1 MGVENKVLK
10 NISLDIKSGEFI
22 IITGP
27 RGSRKSTPLNLISG
41 LENIKQGEII
51 VDGIELNKLTENGL
65 ADYRSNKL
73 AFVFQAYNLLN
84 SFNLDDNIKLV
95 PQNGHDD
102 KKTK

>member
-41 LENIKQGEII
+41 LENIK
-51 VDGIELNKLTENGL
+51 
-65 ADYRSNKL
+65 
-73 AFVFQAYNLLN
+73 
-84 SFNLDDNIKLV
+84 
-95 PQNGHDD
+95 
-102 KKTK
+102 